1 MSGDARL
8 ESEVGRLAGS
18 SADRRL
24 LRSSALV
31 GGFTL
36 VSRVTGFVREV
47 LLASAFGTT
56 SAASALVLAQTVP
69 NLSRSLA
76 SEEVAQATL
85 VPTLARMPVAERRRE
100 GWRLVWLSGLIA
112 TGVLTIL
119 FATIVVLAEQLA
131 LAIGPGL
138 DDQALDETSRLLVLL
153 APVVLFNGC
162 LGAGSAYLVSERRF
176 GVVGLSAVCSNVPIV
191 VGLLLFPDLSVGRA
205 ALLLVAGYG
214 LQAGFLG
221 LSAVLVRRRSA
232 PAGPTPALD
241 RARLYRDLKHVAL
254 IAPPIIL
261 SLGMANF
268 SGLIDM
274 AFGSLAGS
282 AAPAALDKAFR
293 LMLVPY
299 GVFAVAIGIVAL
311 PSLAEATGRPGQF
324 DAEVMR
330 TVRFLAALLVPAAV
344 ALALLS
350 DELVGLAYERGEFDA
365 ASRALTAD
373 ALVGF
378 AFALPALG
386 LSLVGTRAWI
396 SKRRPWPPTAAT
408 FGGLLVNA
416 GLDAL
421 LIGPLGVAG
430 IGIATAVAHGSV
442 GLSLM
447 LAASE
452 DSRHVGVQFMRLIGR
467 LGLLVGLGTAAGVA
481 SAALLASGPAGVAP
495 ATGLAVGAMVVVL
508 AAPRFGVTEY
518 QVLLSILTRQPATT
532 GVRRHDS

>member
-8 ESEVGRLAGS
+8 EPEISRHAGR
-18 SADRRL
+18 SADTRFV
-24 LRSSALV
+24 RSSALV

-36 VSRVTGFVREV
+36 LSRITGFVREV
-47 LLASAFGTT
+47 LVASAFGTT

-85 VPTLARMPVAERRRE
+85 VPTLARMPIAERQRD
-100 GWRLVWLSGLIA
+100 GWQLVWLSGLIA

-119 FATIVVLAEQLA
+119 FVAIVVLAEQLA
-131 LAIGPGL
+131 SAIGPGL

-176 GVVGLSAVCSNVPIV
+176 GVVGLSAVFSNVPIV
-191 VGLLLFPDLSVGRA
+191 VGLLLFPGLSVATA
-205 ALLLVAGYG
+205 AVLLVAGYA
-214 LQAGFLG
+214 LQAGFLS
-221 LSAVLVRRRSA
+221 LSALLVRRRMA
-232 PAGPTPALD
+232 PASPIAARD
-241 RARLYRDLKHVAL
+241 RARLYRDLRRVGM
-254 IAPPIIL
+254 IAPPIVL
-261 SLGMANF
+261 SLCMANF
-268 SGLIDM
+268 SGLVDM

-311 PSLAEATGRPGQF
+311 PSLVEATARGGQF
-324 DAEVMR
+324 DAEIVR
-330 TVRFLAALLVPAAV
+330 TVRFLAALLIPAAV
-344 ALALLS
+344 ALGVLS
-350 DELVGLAYERGEFDA
+350 DELVGLAYERGAFDA
-365 ASRALTAD
+365 TSRALTAD

-378 AFALPALG
+378 ALALPALG

-408 FGGLLVNA
+408 FAGLLANA

-442 GLSLM
+442 GLL
-447 LAASE
+447 LLLTASE
-452 DSRHVGVQFMRLIGR
+452 DSRHVGAQLVRLIGR
-467 LGLLVGLGTAAGVA
+467 LGLLVGLGTAVGVA
-481 SAALLASGPAGVAP
+481 AWALLASGPEGVAA
-495 ATGLAVGAMVVVL
+495 ATGLVVGAMVIIL

-518 QVLLSILTRQPATT
+518 QVLLSILHASSRDDRPAST
-532 GVRRHDS
+532 

>member
-8 ESEVGRLAGS
+8 EPEISRHAGR
-18 SADRRL
+18 SADTRFV
-24 LRSSALV
+24 RSSALV

-36 VSRVTGFVREV
+36 LSRITGFVREV
-47 LLASAFGTT
+47 LVASAFGTT

-85 VPTLARMPVAERRRE
+85 VPTLARMPIAERQRD
-100 GWRLVWLSGLIA
+100 GWQLVWLSGLIA

-119 FATIVVLAEQLA
+119 FVAIVVLAEQLA
-131 LAIGPGL
+131 SAIGPGL

-176 GVVGLSAVCSNVPIV
+176 GVVGLSAVFSNVPIV
-191 VGLLLFPDLSVGRA
+191 VGLLLFPGLSVATA
-205 ALLLVAGYG
+205 ALLLVAGYA
-214 LQAGFLG
+214 LQAGFLS
-221 LSAVLVRRRSA
+221 LSALLVRRRMA
-232 PAGPTPALD
+232 PASPIAARD
-241 RARLYRDLKHVAL
+241 RARLYRDLRRVGM
-254 IAPPIIL
+254 IAPPIVL
-261 SLGMANF
+261 SLCMANF
-268 SGLIDM
+268 SGLVDM

-299 GVFAVAIGIVAL
+299 GVFAVAIEIV
-311 PSLAEATGRPGQF
+311 
-324 DAEVMR
+324 R
-330 TVRFLAALLVPAAV
+330 TVRFLAALLIPAAV
-344 ALALLS
+344 ALGVLS
-350 DELVGLAYERGEFDA
+350 DELVGLAYERGAFDA
-365 ASRALTAD
+365 TSRALTAD

-378 AFALPALG
+378 ALALPALG

-408 FGGLLVNA
+408 FAGLLANA

-442 GLSLM
+442 GLL
-447 LAASE
+447 LLLTASE
-452 DSRHVGVQFMRLIGR
+452 DSRHVGAQLVRLIGR
-467 LGLLVGLGTAAGVA
+467 LGLLVGLGTAVGVA
-481 SAALLASGPAGVAP
+481 AWALLASGPEGVAA
-495 ATGLAVGAMVVVL
+495 ATGLVVGAMVIIL

-518 QVLLSILTRQPATT
+518 QVLLSILHASSRDDRPAST
-532 GVRRHDS
+532 

>member
-8 ESEVGRLAGS
+8 EPEVGRLPGR
-18 SADRRL
+18 SADTRF

-36 VSRVTGFVREV
+36 LSRLTGFVREV
-47 LLASAFGTT
+47 LVASAFGTT
-56 SAASALVLAQTVP
+56 SAASALVLAQMVP

-85 VPTLARMPVAERRRE
+85 VPTLARMPVAQRQRE
-100 GWRLVWLSGLIA
+100 GWQLVWLTGLIA

-119 FATIVVLAEQLA
+119 FVAVVVLAQQLA
-131 LAIGPGL
+131 SAIGPGL

-176 GVVGLSAVCSNVPIV
+176 GVVGLSAVFSNVPIV
-191 VGLLLFPDLSVGRA
+191 VGLALFPGLSVATA
-205 ALLLVAGYG
+205 ALLLVAGYA
-214 LQAGFLG
+214 LQAGFLS
-221 LSAVLVRRRSA
+221 LSALLVRRRVA
-232 PAGPTPALD
+232 PGRPVAARD
-241 RARLYRDLKHVAL
+241 RERLFHDLKHVGS
-254 IAPPIIL
+254 IAPPIVL
-261 SLGMANF
+261 SLCMANF
-268 SGLIDM
+268 SGLVDM

-311 PSLAEATGRPGQF
+311 PSLAQATSRGGEF
-324 DAEVMR
+324 DTEIMR

-344 ALALLS
+344 ALGVLS
-350 DELVGLAYERGEFDA
+350 DELVALAYERGAFDA
-365 ASRALTAD
+365 TSRAMTAD

-408 FGGLLVNA
+408 FVGLLVNA

-442 GLSLM
+442 GLVLM
-447 LAASE
+447 LTAS
-452 DSRHVGVQFMRLIGR
+452 DDPRHVAAQFVRLIGR
-467 LGLLVGLGTAAGVA
+467 LGLLVGLGTAVGVA
-481 SAALLASGPAGVAP
+481 AAALLASGPEGVAA
-495 ATGLAVGAMVVVL
+495 ATGLVVGAMVVIL
-508 AAPRFGVTEY
+508 AAPRLGVTEY
-518 QVLLSILTRQPATT
+518 QVLLSILTRHPATT
-532 GVRRHDS
+532 GLRRNDH